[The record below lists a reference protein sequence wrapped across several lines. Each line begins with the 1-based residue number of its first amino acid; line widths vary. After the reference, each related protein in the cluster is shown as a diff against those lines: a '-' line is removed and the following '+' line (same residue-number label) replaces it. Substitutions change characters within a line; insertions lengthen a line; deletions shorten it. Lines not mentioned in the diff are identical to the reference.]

1 MFRKVLSALALVG
14 VLAASSAVYAAD
26 SDSSHQLVIVSAQ
39 ADLLNGQ
46 VVITGVNLGPGTP
59 AVTLDAMPLTIVSA
73 GPTQIVAV
81 LPASV
86 AATPGSYLL
95 TVARRHGHDEPDQDI
110 FALTVGAV
118 GAPGPEGDKGDP
130 GAKGDTGEQGP
141 QGVQGVKG
149 DTGAQG
155 PTGATGP
162 TGGTGATGAT
172 GPTGPSDAYTT
183 TTFGAVPIGLA
194 DTRIMSVDVPAGSYV
209 MEAYFRIQMQ
219 TAVFNINPFG
229 TCALSPVRY
238 TDVTGYSVGNY
249 ERFTFFN
256 SVTVTQPTTIELTC
270 RSNSVSTAAVAT
282 GKLNVIKVGAIH

>member
-118 GAPGPEGDKGDP
+118 GA
-130 GAKGDTGEQGP
+130 QGP
-141 QGVQGVKG
+141 QGLKG

-162 TGGTGATGAT
+162 TGTTGAAGAA

-183 TTFGAVPIGLA
+183 TTFGAVAIGLA

-209 MEAYFRIQMQ
+209 MEASFVIQMQ
-219 TAVFNINPFG
+219 TALGFDPFG

-238 TDVTGYSVGNY
+238 TDFTGYSVGNY

-270 RSNSVSTAAVAT
+270 RSNSVVATASVAT
-282 GKLNVIKVGAIH
+282 GKLNVVKVGAIH